1 MTRLFRTFAAVAITL
16 FVFLVFSPPAP
27 AQTVTG
33 TLEGHV
39 ADSAG
44 GAMPGARIL
53 VKSLET
59 SAERATETNRDG
71 FYQVPYLPLGAYRVV
86 AERQGFR
93 TVEKTSVVI
102 ELNKTTVSDFTL
114 EVSRVREVVT
124 VTGEAP
130 QIETTAG
137 EIKQSISS
145 EIIEDRPMA
154 GRNFLSLMELVPGF
168 QHNPFSGANNPTLST
183 GSYANFN
190 GTGTRSATFQIDGVN
205 NDDSSENQNRQGVNL
220 SAIKEFQVITNAYS
234 AEFGRGAGAVVLV
247 QTKSGANRF
256 HGDLFEYLQ
265 NSRLVANGFFGN
277 ASGRRA
283 DGSLISPV
291 SPLKR
296 NQFGYTVGGPLRKE
310 RLFFFHTF
318 EQTRYR
324 QSTVFTRDIFLP
336 TEKLQVGDC
345 EFCLKPAEHANVQ
358 ADLAFL
364 QSILDRFPKAAP
376 NNPSSSPRAYTA
388 QSASDFP
395 DQDYSLRLDGRP
407 NDRNNVTA
415 RYQYSRNRRR
425 PGEIIKGEAAQQN
438 HKQQSVGLTA
448 THVFSNTMVGE
459 FRFGLGLRT
468 TLVDISG
475 GNQTPVVRFSG
486 TPGNPSSIGNAGA
499 FPINRY
505 QTDYQFVYNHT
516 KILGKQGIK
525 LGIDHRIQRLADLSD
540 NNSRGVWTFGATP
553 RPAEFGGGQYS
564 AYDNFRRGWIGSF
577 SRGFG
582 NFRLHNRMGEQNYY
596 ILDDIKLRP
605 NFTLNLGFRYELV
618 FAPEERDRLINYGYR
633 ADTNNFEPRFGFAWS
648 PAFRNGLLGRLTAG
662 PGKTSVRGGYGLFHS
677 RLFQSIFSQGGAN
690 LRAQPPN
697 AIFRSFDPT
706 FNVGDP
712 TQGFVFQPGFP
723 TGRISLLQ
731 VDPNLGMPYTQQWNF
746 TIERQLGWKTALSLN
761 YTGTRGIGLLFYQWT
776 NRARFPIVSP
786 VDGVLYDK
794 VDPNLANTSPAPGF
808 ISISQP
814 RTNERRPDT
823 RYSNLLIASNGVWSY
838 YHALNVRL
846 TKRLSRGLH
855 FLSTYTWSKAIDTG
869 SEATSSG
876 SDANATMSEIDAA
889 RSLRGLSIYH
899 AAHRFVFN
907 WSYKLP
913 SPAGVFGDDA
923 SSARGKVSEGLV
935 GGWTF
940 SGTYTT
946 STGQPYTAFAGY
958 DYNADGLGFDRPVLL
973 DTKLLG
979 RSVDNPRINPATG
992 LQFAQEE
999 LPGSAFSPRF
1009 GFSVAERPWA
1019 PGTSGEG
1026 SVGRNTFFL
1035 QGMNNWDV
1043 GIYKAFRVREGH
1055 SLTFRAELYNAF
1067 NRAQFGFPTQS
1078 VLTSF
1083 TTPAG
1088 LASAFSRLLS
1098 QRSPTNY
1105 VGAGR
1110 AGSGSRF
1117 LQFALRY
1124 VF

>member
-1 MTRLFRTFAAVAITL
+1 MKAALLRILVVLVTAGLPLSSAVVA
-16 FVFLVFSPPAP
+16 AR

-44 GAMPGARIL
+44 GAMPGVRIL

-59 SAERATETNRDG
+59 GAERTTVTNRDG
-71 FYQVPYLPLGAYRVV
+71 FYQVPFLPLGTYHVR
-86 AERQGFR
+86 AEREGFR
-93 TVEKTSVVI
+93 TVEKTAVAI

-130 QIETTAG
+130 QIETTTG
-137 EIKQSISS
+137 EIKQSIAS

-154 GRNFLSLMELVPGF
+154 GRNFLSLVELVPGF

-247 QTKSGANRF
+247 QTKSGANKF

-265 NSRLVANGFFGN
+265 NSRLVGNSFFGN
-277 ASGRRA
+277 ASGRRP

-291 SPLKR
+291 GPLKR
-296 NQFGYTVGGPLRKE
+296 NQFGYTVGGPVLKE

-318 EQTRYR
+318 EQTRLR
-324 QSTVFTRDIFLP
+324 QNTVFTRDIFLP
-336 TEKLQVGDC
+336 SERLQVGDC
-345 EFCLKPAEHANVQ
+345 ELCLKPAEHPNLQ
-358 ADLAFL
+358 ADQAFM
-364 QSILDRFPKAAP
+364 QSILDRFPKVEP
-376 NNPSSSPRAYTA
+376 NNPSRSFRAYTEMA
-388 QSASDFP
+388 SSDFP
-395 DQDYSLRLDGRP
+395 DQDYSLRLDGRA
-407 NDRNNVTA
+407 NARNQVTA
-415 RYQYSRNRRR
+415 RYQYSRQRRK
-425 PGEIIKGEAAQQN
+425 PGEIIRGEAAQQN
-438 HKQQSVGLTA
+438 HKQQSVGFTA
-448 THVFSNTMVGE
+448 THVFSATMVGE

-486 TPGNPSSIGNAGA
+486 TPCCGTTLGSAGA

-516 KILGKQGIK
+516 KILGRQGLK
-525 LGIDHRIQRLADLSD
+525 FGIDHRKQRLDDLAD
-540 NNSRGVWTFGATP
+540 NFSRGFWTFGTTP
-553 RPAEFGGGQYS
+553 RPAELGGGQYS
-564 AYDNFRRGWIGSF
+564 AYDNFLRGFIGSF
-577 SRGFG
+577 SKGFG
-582 NFRLHNRMGEQNYY
+582 NFRTRNRLGEQNYY

-618 FAPEERDRLINYGYR
+618 LAPKEADRLIDYGFG
-633 ADTNNFEPRFGFAWS
+633 ADRDNFEPRFGFAWA
-648 PAFRNGLLGRLTAG
+648 PAFRGGLLRGITGG
-662 PGKTSVRGGYGLFHS
+662 PTRTSLRGGYGLFHS

-697 AIFRSFDPT
+697 AIFRAFDPT
-706 FNVGDP
+706 FSVADP
-712 TQGFVFQPGFP
+712 TEGFVFRPGFP

-746 TIERQLGWKTALSLN
+746 TIERQLGWRTALSLGYN
-761 YTGTRGIGLLFYQWT
+761 GTRGVGLLFYQWT
-776 NRARFPIVSP
+776 NRARFPTLSP
-786 VDGVLYDK
+786 ENGVLYDK
-794 VDPNLANTSPAPGF
+794 VDPNLANTNPAPGF

-814 RTNERRPDT
+814 RTNQRRPDT
-823 RYSNLLIASNGVWSY
+823 RYTNLLIASNGSWTH

-846 TKRLSRGLH
+846 NKRLSHGVH

-889 RSLRGLSIYH
+889 RSLRGLSSFH
-899 AAHRFVFN
+899 AAHRYVFN
-907 WSYKLP
+907 WSYRL
-913 SPAGVFGDDA
+913 AAARLFGYDA
-923 SSARGKVSEGLV
+923 TSVRGKVVDGFV
-935 GGWTF
+935 GGWTLT
-940 SGTYTT
+940 GTYTT
-946 STGQPYTAFAGY
+946 STGQPYSVFAGY
-958 DYNADGLGFDRPVLL
+958 DYNADGIGFDRPVVL

-992 LQFAQEE
+992 RQFSQEQ
-999 LPGSAFSPRF
+999 LPGEAFAPRF
-1009 GFSVAERPWA
+1009 GFAVAERPWA
-1019 PGTSGEG
+1019 PGTAGEG

-1035 QGMNNWDV
+1035 HGMNNWDA
-1043 GIYKAFRVREGH
+1043 GIYKSFRIREGH

-1078 VLTSF
+1078 VLTS
-1083 TTPAG
+1083 TTEQSV
-1088 LASAFSRLLS
+1088 LVSAFSRILT